1 MNDLI
6 YLPEP
11 QLLFKYGE
19 ALDDPRDGLT
29 LFGPLESKPPFGI
42 SYGVVGT
49 DAGIN
54 RFYRWVEKV
63 QQPLYHE
70 LPSKRDLWIPFPGF
84 EAAFGI
90 PFPAKTVVEKKVDSE
105 MLKKILRER
114 DNYQRVHKTVSLY
127 AEQILDF
134 YKKADESI
142 NLWFVLSP
150 ESVFKTCRP
159 KSTASETKSRI
170 SHSLIRKRKETSFQ
184 RHAGQFTIFEDQ
196 AKDYEAYQFDSDFR
210 RQLKAR
216 LIMEKIAH
224 PVQIIRETTIAPGD
238 FLDKFGNE
246 IRELEPESQVAWNL
260 LSTVFYKAGGK
271 PWKLK
276 GIRDGVCYLGMVYK
290 RLENAPDSR
299 SACCAAQ
306 MFLDSGDGVVF
317 KGAVGPW
324 KSNLYED
331 YHLSEEAAREIIQ
344 KALVAYEQMCGKDKK
359 PKEIFIHGKTYLND
373 KEWAGF
379 TSPCDSS
386 IKVVGVRIRKGNLRL
401 YRPGNWPILRGAA
414 YIEND
419 RKGFLWSAGFIPRLQ
434 SVPFQGIPYPLS
446 IEICKGEAD
455 INVVHQ
461 DVLALTKL
469 NYNGCHFADGDPI
482 TLNFADKIGDIITA
496 APIKKDDAP
505 LPFKF
510 YI

>member
-1 MNDLI
+1 MNTLI
-6 YLPEP
+6 YFKEP

-19 ALDDPRDGLT
+19 ALEDPRDGLT

-63 QQPLYHE
+63 QRPLYHE

-90 PFPAKTVVEKKVDSE
+90 PFPTKAVVEKRINPEV
-105 MLKKILRER
+105 LKKILIEK
-114 DNYQRVHKTVSLY
+114 DNYQRVHQTVSLY
-127 AEQILDF
+127 TTPIFDF
-134 YKKADESI
+134 YQNADESI
-142 NLWFVLSP
+142 NLWFVISP

-159 KSTASETKSRI
+159 ESLASDSKSSLSRNI
-170 SHSLIRKRKETSFQ
+170 IRKRKNTSYE
-184 RHAGQFTIFEDQ
+184 RSAGQSVLFDDQ
-196 AKDYEAYQFDSDFR
+196 IADYEAYEFDSDFR

-216 LIMEKIAH
+216 LIMHKVNN
-224 PVQIIRETTIAPGD
+224 PVQIIRETTIASGD

-246 IRELEPESQVAWNL
+246 IRDLEPESQVAWNL

-290 RLENAPDSR
+290 RLDNAPDSR

-306 MFLDSGDGVVF
+306 MFLDSGDGMVF

-324 KSNLYED
+324 KSSLRDD
-331 YHLSEEAAREIIQ
+331 YHLSEGAAREIIQ
-344 KALVAYEQMCGKDKK
+344 KALAAYEQLCGKGTK
-359 PKEIFIHGKTYLND
+359 PKEIFIHGRTYLNE

-379 TSPCDSS
+379 TSVSDSS
-386 IKVVGVRIRKGNLRL
+386 TKVVGIRIDRGNLRL
-401 YRPGNWPILRGAA
+401 YRPGTWPVIRGTA
-414 YIEND
+414 YVEND
-419 RKGFLWSAGFIPRLQ
+419 RIGFLWSTGFLTRLQ
-434 SVPFQGIPYPLS
+434 TVPFSGVPYPLRV
-446 IEICKGEAD
+446 EICKGEAD
-455 INVVHQ
+455 IAIVLQ
-461 DVLALTKL
+461 DILALTKL
-469 NYNGCHFADGDPI
+469 NYNACHYADGEPI
-482 TLNFADKIGDIITA
+482 TLNFADKIGDILTS